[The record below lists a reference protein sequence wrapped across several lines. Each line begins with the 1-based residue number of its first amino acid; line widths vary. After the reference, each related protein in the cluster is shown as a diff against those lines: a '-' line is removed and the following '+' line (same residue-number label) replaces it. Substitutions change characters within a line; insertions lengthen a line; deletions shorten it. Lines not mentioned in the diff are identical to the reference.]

1 LRLSQIRHTARF
13 TSNAGDCS
21 DRLLRLFGP
30 ITLPVDQ
37 AIFQYTSNTHTDYP
51 DCSPHIVQYTSNTRP
66 TNGLTLLFRYP
77 RSVAPMGFMAEQAG
91 GMATRGGLALQRV
104 VEVTPEHIHQRSP
117 MFVGSKSMVVGL
129 QRFLA
134 KKAEA

>member
-1 LRLSQIRHTARF
+1 
-13 TSNAGDCS
+13 
-21 DRLLRLFGP
+21 
-30 ITLPVDQ
+30 
-37 AIFQYTSNTHTDYP
+37 
-51 DCSPHIVQYTSNTRP
+51 
-66 TNGLTLLFRYP
+66 
-77 RSVAPMGFMAEQAG
+77 MGFMAEHAG

>member
-1 LRLSQIRHTARF
+1 
-13 TSNAGDCS
+13 
-21 DRLLRLFGP
+21 
-30 ITLPVDQ
+30 
-37 AIFQYTSNTHTDYP
+37 
-51 DCSPHIVQYTSNTRP
+51 
-66 TNGLTLLFRYP
+66 
-77 RSVAPMGFMAEQAG
+77 MGFMAEQAG

-104 VEVTPEHIHQRSP
+104 VEVTPEHIHHRSP